1 MSLLTPPRRYGR
13 EILEDPEIDD
23 TLVVRSIGDVVRS
36 NKFFHGTGAVLA
48 ELGSVFPKLGSEAT
62 LLDVGTG
69 LGDIPEKA
77 RHAAKRHGIS
87 LQTIGFDAEYILV
100 HTALPRLSHGV
111 CGDARMLPF
120 ADNSIDVVTC
130 SQVLH
135 HFRDDDATALLRE
148 ATRVARVA
156 VVISDI
162 RRSWA
167 AAAGFWAV
175 SFPLGFHP
183 ITRHDGVLSVMRGF
197 TTTELTE
204 TIRTAVG
211 IAPPVRR
218 RLGWRVTTHWTP
230 TKSYR

>member
-1 MSLLTPPRRYGR
+1 MSLLTPPRRYGS
-13 EILEDPEIDD
+13 EILEDPAIDD
-23 TLVVRSIGDVVRS
+23 TLVVRSISDLVRS
-36 NKFFHGTGAVLA
+36 NKFFRGAGAMLA
-48 ELGSVFPKLGSEAT
+48 ELECVFPKLGQEAT

-69 LGDIPEKA
+69 LGDIPGKAPQAAA
-77 RHAAKRHGIS
+77 RHGVS
-87 LQTIGFDAEYILV
+87 LRTIGFDAEYVLV
-100 HTALPRLSHGV
+100 QHALPHLSYGV
-111 CGDARMLPF
+111 CGDARVLPF
-120 ADNSIDVVTC
+120 ADHSVDIVTF

-135 HFRDDDATALLRE
+135 HFRNEDASALLRE
-148 ATRVARVA
+148 ANRVARVA

-167 AAAGFWAV
+167 AAAGFWAA

-197 TTTELTE
+197 TTAELTD

-211 IAPPVRR
+211 VTPPIRR

>member
-1 MSLLTPPRRYGR
+1 MSLLTPPRRYDR
-13 EILEDPEIDD
+13 EILEDPAIDD
-23 TLVVRSIGDVVRS
+23 TLVVRSISDVVRS

-48 ELGSVFPKLGSEAT
+48 ELGRVFPKLGPEAT

-87 LQTIGFDAEYILV
+87 LQTIGFDAEYILA
-100 HTALPRLSHGV
+100 HTARPRLSHSV

-120 ADNSIDVVTC
+120 ADNSVDIVTC

-135 HFRDDDATALLRE
+135 HFRNDDASALLRE
-148 ATRVARVA
+148 ANRVARVA

-167 AAAGFWAV
+167 AAAGFWVV
-175 SFPLGFHP
+175 SFPLRFHP

-197 TTTELTE
+197 TTTELAE
-204 TIRTAVG
+204 TIHTAIG
-211 IAPPVRR
+211 IAPRIRR
-218 RLGWRVTTHWTP
+218 RFGWRLTTHWTP
-230 TKSYR
+230 TKSCR